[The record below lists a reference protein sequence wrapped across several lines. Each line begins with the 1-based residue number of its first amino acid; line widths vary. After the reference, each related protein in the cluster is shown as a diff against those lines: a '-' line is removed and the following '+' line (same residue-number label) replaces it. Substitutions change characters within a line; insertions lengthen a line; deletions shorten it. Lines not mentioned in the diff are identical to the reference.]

1 MSASASCSPH
11 VSEMARSRAKQPLRS
26 LSTSRP
32 LMSLSEARS
41 FSTSFVPSLPPSLQ
55 GSQASP
61 HGSKASGSK
70 AISLLFEG
78 GNRSS
83 PVTFGPGCHLMRTGR
98 VDVIVL
104 EAVVKA
110 LLEAAV
116 MLEVAVTLKV
126 AVTLEVAGVLIVLK
140 MDAAVVAGTDL
151 TGVAPFL
158 WGCPRPPP
166 ILMSRSSL

>member
-1 MSASASCSPH
+1 
-11 VSEMARSRAKQPLRS
+11 
-26 LSTSRP
+26 
-32 LMSLSEARS
+32 
-41 FSTSFVPSLPPSLQ
+41 
-55 GSQASP
+55 
-61 HGSKASGSK
+61 
-70 AISLLFEG
+70 
-78 GNRSS
+78 
-83 PVTFGPGCHLMRTGR
+83 MRTGR